1 MDENEI
7 SEALKNKF
15 GKKVLEIKVPKK
27 DEKVAE
33 DKLISEI
40 MEIKVSKRRVFVTVP
55 VEIYK
60 EVIRYLVEEL
70 GFSHVQT
77 ITGLDAGN
85 FIEIMP
91 HLGRGITVTVKTRIE
106 KDRPV
111 LSTITDIVPGASVH
125 EREVHDLLGV
135 IFEGH
140 PNLTRIIVPEE
151 WPKNVYPLRKDYNP
165 EQPKPIREVS

>member
-1 MDENEI
+1 MNENEI
-7 SEALKNKF
+7 SESLKKKF
-15 GKKVLEIKVPKK
+15 GKKILEIKIPKK
-27 DEKVAE
+27 GEEVAE
-33 DKLISEI
+33 DILIHEI

-55 VEIYK
+55 SEVYK
-60 EVIRYLVEEL
+60 EVIHYLVEEL
-70 GFSHVQT
+70 GFNHVQT
-77 ITGLDAGN
+77 ITGFDAGN

-91 HLGRGITVTVKTRIE
+91 HLGRGITVTVRTRIE

-135 IFEGH
+135 VFEGH
-140 PNLTRIIVPEE
+140 PNLTRIIVPEG
-151 WPKNVYPLRKDYNP
+151 WPENVYPLRKDYIP